1 MVEAMDFT
9 GLIKAT
15 INSINSKKTITP
27 NVKQQAL
34 RFYFYCQDNLGS
46 ANDESKS
53 LYKDYDRFLREK
65 GILPR

>member
-9 GLIKAT
+9 SLIKAT
-15 INSINSKKTITP
+15 INSINSRKTITP

-46 ANDESKS
+46 ATDESRG
-53 LYKDYDRFLREK
+53 LFIDYDRFLREK